1 MDSVAMAKPTK
12 SLNRSLNS
20 LFDPL
25 STLHFSAVTQ
35 KKGLLDGEMCLLL
48 AIVIE
53 NC

>member
-1 MDSVAMAKPTK
+1 MAKPTK

-35 KKGLLDGEMCLLL
+35 KKGLLDSEKIMCLLL